1 MSIIKLFLEAISA
14 VSGNVGVTT
23 TITVTPSVNR
33 YDATVVLGNVV
44 GSTTTIP
51 AQNFTNDSGIA
62 VPAGGLIVPTS
73 NGYYNVFVNGSLQR
87 GGLSSLSSNSLVI
100 NTALVLGITVIV
112 EVINF
117 TANASSSSTNNIS
130 VDTTINY

>member
-44 GSTTTIP
+44 GGTTTIP

-62 VPAGGLIVPTS
+62 VS
-73 NGYYNVFVNGSLQR
+73 RRRSYCSYQ
-87 GGLSSLSSNSLVI
+87 
-100 NTALVLGITVIV
+100 
-112 EVINF
+112 
-117 TANASSSSTNNIS
+117 
-130 VDTTINY
+130 

>member
-44 GSTTTIP
+44 GGTTTIP

-62 VPAGGLIVPTS
+62 VSAGGLIVPTS
-73 NGYYNVFVNGSLQR
+73 SGYYNVFVNGSLQR

-100 NTALVLGITVIV
+100 NTALILGITVIV

-130 VDTTINY
+130 VNTSINY